1 MGSKNSVNHP
11 DAVIISA
18 ARLFYGLGSQT
29 KTAQALGVPVRTVS
43 EWANDTGR
51 IGELWR
57 DTIQYIRQESI
68 VETDRTMSI
77 IIQKAYAAV
86 LERLENGDTKVLGTG
101 ELVRCPVTAKDA
113 SWIASITFDKRQ
125 VLRNLPTQITT
136 SAEHL
141 SKIADKL
148 ASMARGSQLRVIE
161 HEAVPEQGAEGVG
174 QVADAVRDGE
184 GGN

>member
-1 MGSKNSVNHP
+1 MGSKAMNHP
-11 DAVIISA
+11 DATIIAA
-18 ARLFYGLGSQT
+18 ARLFQGLGSQL
-29 KTAQALGVPVRTVS
+29 KTAQALGISTTTMH
-43 EWANDTGR
+43 EWIHDTGR

-57 DTIQYIRQESI
+57 ETLQMVRTECII
-68 VETDRTMSI
+68 ETDRTMSI
-77 IIQKAYAAV
+77 IIAKAYAAV

-101 ELVRCPVTAKDA
+101 ELVRCPVSAKDA

-148 ASMARGSQLRVIE
+148 ASMARGAQLRVIE
-161 HEAVPEQGAEGVG
+161 HEAVPEQGAQGTV
-174 QVADAVRDGE
+174 QVADAVQGGE